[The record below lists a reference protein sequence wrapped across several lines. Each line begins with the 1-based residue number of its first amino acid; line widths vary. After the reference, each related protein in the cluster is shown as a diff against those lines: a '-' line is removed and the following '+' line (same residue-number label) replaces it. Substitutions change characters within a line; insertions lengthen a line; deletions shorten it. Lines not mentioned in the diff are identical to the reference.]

1 MAKTIKIQKDDR
13 VLEVS
18 EKVFNVVYSNYGY
31 VKVEEPPKGDKD
43 PSGEQD
49 LYLLSEDELKKITK
63 DDIKAF
69 LDKEQVPYLASA
81 NKDEL
86 INIILEK

>member
-1 MAKTIKIQKDDR
+1 MANTIKIKKGDR
-13 VLEVS
+13 VLEVT
-18 EKVFNVVYSNYGY
+18 EKAFNVVYSNYGY
-31 VKVEEPPKGDKD
+31 VKVKEPQQTDKD